1 MSLSDEERAL
11 IEGHIAK
18 NGVTLCPAATYTP
31 LPEIRWH
38 DKKRNVA
45 PDPTVMKRN
54 KLIDRLY
61 SEGLTQRQIA
71 EALAVNVS
79 VISTMVQWIKYKA
92 TLDQKAALSG

>member
-38 DKKRNVA
+38 NKKRNVA

-79 VISTMVQWIKYKA
+79 VISTRVQWIKYKA

>member
-18 NGVTLCPAATYTP
+18 HGVTLCPAATYTP

-79 VISTMVQWIKYKA
+79 VISTRVQWIKYKA

>member
-1 MSLSDEERAL
+1 MSLSDEEREM

-18 NGVTLCPAATYTP
+18 HGVTLCPAATYTP

-45 PDPTVMKRN
+45 PDPTVQKRN

-61 SEGLTQRQIA
+61 SEGLSQRQIA
-71 EALAVNVS
+71 EALSVYPSIVS
-79 VISTMVQWIKYKA
+79 TRVQWIKYKA
-92 TLDQKAALSG
+92 TLDNKPEISG

>member
-38 DKKRNVA
+38 DKKRNGA
-45 PDPTVMKRN
+45 PDPTDMKRN